1 MEAETMEAP
10 AKVRPFDPATEL
22 SENVRTRFYID
33 GKWQAPRGTDRLN
46 LISPVTEELT
56 LSVPAGS
63 GADMDAAV
71 TAARRAFDETEWPR
85 LPVSERANYL
95 RKIGK
100 EVNKRLEL
108 FERVWTAQV
117 GAPRWFV
124 NAILPIVAD
133 MFDYYADLAE
143 TYPFEE
149 ERPVKH
155 GKLKIVREPIGVAAL
170 IVPWNTPL
178 GLLIQKV
185 APALLSG
192 CTAIAKPSPETPL
205 DALILAECIEAA
217 GVPAGVYNVV
227 PADRE
232 ASNTLISDPRVDK
245 VAFTGSVAAGRH
257 IGAICADRIGRFNLE
272 LGGKSASIVCDDAD
286 FDLWMKTLSPFVMP
300 FSGQICF
307 SQTRVIVPRRR
318 HNEFIDAYVAR
329 VESIKV
335 GDPSDPETEMGPVS
349 MARQRDRVLD
359 YIEAGRQEG
368 AKVVTG
374 GGKMPGFSRGYFIAP
389 TIFDNVTNDMR
400 IAREEI
406 FGPVAS
412 VLSYDSDEEA
422 IAIAN
427 DSDYGLSGSVFSG
440 DQERAERIARRL
452 RTGHVSTNGFFVDI
466 AGPFGGYKK
475 SGVGSEGGPEG
486 LGGYLETKSLFSPA

>member
-1 MEAETMEAP
+1 MDAVTQI
-10 AKVRPFDPATEL
+10 RPFDPMTEL
-22 SENVRTRFYID
+22 SENVRTRFFID
-33 GKWQAPRGTDRLN
+33 GKWQQPRGANRLN

-56 LSVPAGS
+56 LSVPDGS
-63 GADMDAAV
+63 DADMDAAV
-71 TAARRAFDETEWPR
+71 TAARRTFDETDWPH
-85 LPVSERANYL
+85 LPVSDRAKYL
-95 RKIGK
+95 RKIGV

-108 FERVWTAQV
+108 FQRTWVAQV

-124 NAILPIVAD
+124 NAILPIVANI
-133 MFDYYADLAE
+133 FDYYADMAE

-149 ERPVKH
+149 DRAVAH
-155 GKLKIVREPIGVAAL
+155 GSLKIVREPVGVAAL

-178 GLLIQKV
+178 ALLLQKV
-185 APALLSG
+185 APALLAG

-205 DALILAECIEAA
+205 DALILAECVEAA
-217 GVPAGVYNVV
+217 GLPPGVFNVV
-227 PADRE
+227 PASRE
-232 ASNTLISDPRVDK
+232 AGNTLISDPRVDK

-272 LGGKSASIVCDDAD
+272 LGGKSASILCDDAD
-286 FDLWMKTLSPFVMP
+286 IDLWMKTLSPFVMP

-307 SQTRVIVPRRR
+307 SQTRVIVPRSR
-318 HNEFIDAYVAR
+318 HDEFIDAYVAR

-335 GDPSDPETEMGPVS
+335 GDPWDPSTEIGPVS
-349 MARQRDRVLD
+349 MERQRDRVLD
-359 YIEAGRQEG
+359 YIECGRQEG
-368 AKVVTG
+368 AKIVIG
-374 GGKMPGFSRGYFIAP
+374 GGKMPGFTRGYFIAP

-406 FGPVAS
+406 FGPVVS
-412 VLSYDSDEEA
+412 VISYDSDEQA

-427 DSDYGLSGSVFSG
+427 DSDYGLSGSVFSA
-440 DQERAERIARRL
+440 DQTRAERIARRL